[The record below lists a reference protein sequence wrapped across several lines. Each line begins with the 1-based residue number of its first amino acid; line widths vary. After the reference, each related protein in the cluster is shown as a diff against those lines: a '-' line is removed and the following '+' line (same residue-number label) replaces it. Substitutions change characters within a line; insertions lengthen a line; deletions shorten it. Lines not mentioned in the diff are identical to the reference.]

1 MNTRKRLLNTLGLG
15 AMVIGFALSLA
26 GWRAEQIPAVSA
38 QEPPRERQRGIAT
51 FFGMQTLAPRQ
62 TAQITVVNPSEIIP
76 CVRVR
81 MTFDI
86 YEQDPPTPI
95 RPGETDT
102 PEPDRLRFVR
112 SVSREVELDPGEA
125 ASFDYTAHGRGEFVS
140 PASFAIEENEVG
152 DPHRSTR
159 GPDADPLTPIRT
171 RATAASSTLVIN
183 ERGHAPFSL
192 PGVRVSFD
200 PQPDPPSPN

>member
-1 MNTRKRLLNTLGLG
+1 MNSRKRLLNALTLG
-15 AMVIGFALSLA
+15 AMVVGSAISLA
-26 GWRAEQIPAVSA
+26 GWRAGQIPTVSA

-81 MTFDI
+81 MSFDI
-86 YEQDPPTPI
+86 YEQDPATPI
-95 RPGETDT
+95 RPGETDSS
-102 PEPDRLRFVR
+102 ELVRLRLVR

-125 ASFDYTAHGRGEFVS
+125 ASFDYTAYGRGEFVS

-159 GPDADPLTPIRT
+159 GDADQLTPIRT
-171 RATAASSTLVIN
+171 SATAASSTLVIN
-183 ERGHAPFSL
+183 ERAHAPFAV
-192 PGVRVSFD
+192 PGVRVGFD